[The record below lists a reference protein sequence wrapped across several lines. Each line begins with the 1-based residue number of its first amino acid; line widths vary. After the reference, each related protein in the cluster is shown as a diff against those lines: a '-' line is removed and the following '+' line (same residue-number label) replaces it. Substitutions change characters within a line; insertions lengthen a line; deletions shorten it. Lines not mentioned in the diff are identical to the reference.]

1 MQRTWLFVPAVL
13 SVALLAQAP
22 PAPRRNIVIF
32 VADGLRHGSVNERD
46 MPTLSALRA
55 EGVDFQNSY
64 AVYPTFTMAN
74 ASAIATGHRLGDT
87 GVFSNSI
94 WTRFRAFDTGTFGV
108 AQPTTPVPSLENDQ
122 VLGDVDRHYGG
133 NVLAE
138 KTLLAMAREHG
149 YNTGAI
155 GKLGPATLQDVASIS
170 PEGASFPKSPAT
182 IIVDDA
188 TGGATGIPLP
198 LPVLMK
204 MQQAGLAPQ
213 PPPRAVPNVAQQQWL
228 ADAATRVVLPMF
240 ERDLTQAAK
249 PFALV
254 FWSRDPDGA
263 QHGENDSPGRVSPGI
278 NGPTPLLGLQNADR
292 NLKQILDWLKARP
305 AIDANT
311 DVLVTSDHGF
321 ATISRK
327 EIDASGRTT
336 TSPAATRA
344 YVAANGRV
352 DTEKGTLPAG
362 FLAIDLAA
370 GLHLNLFDPD
380 RRAGDGEAPPFHKVR
395 LESGPGH
402 DDQWEHPAM
411 GSGLLGTVVDHP
423 DGSDARAIVAAN
435 GGSDLIYVPDG
446 NADTVR
452 AIVQQLLTYDYVSSI
467 FVDDRFPGIPGT
479 LPLSAIGLVGSTPLP
494 RPAIVVGFKVF
505 YVNPDDI
512 QTAVQITDT
521 PLLEGQGH
529 HGGFGRDT
537 TFNTMAARGPDFR
550 RGFADPA
557 PVSNAD
563 IAETL
568 AHVLGFDLAPTGTL
582 RGRVMREALAGGA
595 AAPAADLKY
604 LASPVANGLRT
615 ALYYREL
622 DGERYGE
629 TACRVPDDRQDPA
642 SAAACRR

>member
-1 MQRTWLFVPAVL
+1 
-13 SVALLAQAP
+13 
-22 PAPRRNIVIF
+22 
-32 VADGLRHGSVNERD
+32 
-46 MPTLSALRA
+46 MP
-55 EGVDFQNSY
+55 F
-64 AVYPTFTMAN
+64 
-74 ASAIATGHRLGDT
+74 
-87 GVFSNSI
+87 
-94 WTRFRAFDTGTFGV
+94 
-108 AQPTTPVPSLENDQ
+108 LENDQ
-122 VLGDVDRHYGG
+122 VLGDLDRHYGG
-133 NVLAE
+133 NFLTE

-149 YNTGAI
+149 YNTAAI
-155 GKLGPATLQDVASIS
+155 GKLGPATLQDVTVIAR
-170 PEGASFPKSPAT
+170 EGASFPASPAT
-182 IIVDDA
+182 IILDDA
-188 TGGATGIPLP
+188 TGGPSGIPLP
-198 LPVLMK
+198 RPVLIK
-204 MQQAGLAPQ
+204 LQQAGLAPQ

-240 ERDLTQAAK
+240 ETDLTQAAK

-263 QHGENDSPGRVSPGI
+263 QHGENDSPGRLSPGI

-292 NLKQILDWLKARP
+292 NLKQILDWLRARP

-311 DVLVTSDHGF
+311 DVFVTSDHGF
-321 ATISRK
+321 ATISRT
-327 EIDASGRTT
+327 EIDTTGRMTR
-336 TSPAATRA
+336 SPAATRA
-344 YVAANGRV
+344 YVGANGRV
-352 DTEKGTLPAG
+352 DTEKGTLPVG

-370 GLHLNLFDPD
+370 DLRLNLFDPD
-380 RRAGDGEAPPFHKVR
+380 RRAGDGEAPPFHRVR
-395 LESGPGH
+395 LEGQ
-402 DDQWEHPAM
+402 DQWEHPAM
-411 GSGLLGTVVDHP
+411 GSGLLGTVVNHP

-452 AIVQQLLTYDYVSSI
+452 MIVQQLLAYDYVSGI

-479 LPLSAIGLVGSTPLP
+479 LPLSAIGLVGSTSLP

-505 YVNPDDI
+505 YLNPDDI
-512 QTAVQITDT
+512 QTAVQIADT

-537 TFNTMAARGPDFR
+537 TFNTMAARGPDFKH
-550 RGFADPA
+550 GFEDPA

-568 AHVLGFDLAPTGTL
+568 AHVLGVDLAPTGTL
-582 RGRVMREALAGGA
+582 RGRVIREGLTGGA
-595 AAPAADLKY
+595 AAAAADLKY
-604 LASPVANGLRT
+604 LVSPVANGLHT

-642 SAAACRR
+642 STAACRR

>member
-1 MQRTWLFVPAVL
+1 MRRIWLLIPAML

-22 PAPRRNIVIF
+22 AAPRRNIVIF

-64 AVYPTFTMAN
+64 SVYPSFTMAN

-94 WTRFRAFDTGTFGV
+94 WTRYRAFDTGTFGI
-108 AQPTTPVPSLENDQ
+108 AQPTTPVPSLESDQ
-122 VLGDVDRHYGG
+122 ALGDMDRHYGG
-133 NVLAE
+133 NFLAE
-138 KTLLAMAREHG
+138 KTLLAMARQHG
-149 YNTGAI
+149 YNTAAI
-155 GKLGPATLQDVASIS
+155 GKLGPAALQDVTVIS
-170 PEGASFPKSPAT
+170 PEGASFPASPAT
-182 IIVDDA
+182 IIFDDA
-188 TGGATGIPLP
+188 TGGAAGVPLP
-198 LPVLMK
+198 PPVAIEL
-204 MQQAGLAPQ
+204 QQAGLAPQ

-240 ERDLTQAAK
+240 ETDLTQAAK

-254 FWSRDPDGA
+254 FWSRDPDRA
-263 QHGENDSPGRVSPGI
+263 QPGEHDRPGRPSPGR

-311 DVLVTSDHGF
+311 DVFVTSDHGICQRS
-321 ATISRK
+321 AARK
-327 EIDASGRTT
+327 STRPGEQGRGAL
-336 TSPAATRA
+336 SATRA
-344 YVAANGRV
+344 QYVGATGRV

-380 RRAGDGEAPPFHKVR
+380 RRAADGEASPFHKVR
-395 LESGPGH
+395 LEEQ
-402 DDQWEHPAM
+402 DEWEHPA
-411 GSGLLGTVVDHP
+411 GSGLLGTVVSHP
-423 DGSDARAIVAAN
+423 DGSDAPAIVAAN

-446 NADTVR
+446 SADTVQM
-452 AIVQQLLTYDYVSSI
+452 IVQQLLTYDYVSGI

-479 LPLSAIGLVGSTPLP
+479 LPLSAIGLVGSTSLP
-494 RPAIVVGFKVF
+494 RPSIVVGFKVF
-505 YVNPDDI
+505 YLNPDDI

-537 TFNTMAARGPDFR
+537 TFNTMAARGPDFK

-568 AHVLGFDLAPTGTL
+568 ARVLGFDLAPAGTL
-582 RGRVMREALAGGA
+582 RGRVIREALAGAA
-595 AAPAADLKY
+595 AAPAAR
-604 LASPVANGLRT
+604 SEISGVARRERPAHGLV
-615 ALYYREL
+615 L
-622 DGERYGE
+622 
-629 TACRVPDDRQDPA
+629 
-642 SAAACRR
+642 S

>member
-1 MQRTWLFVPAVL
+1 
-13 SVALLAQAP
+13 
-22 PAPRRNIVIF
+22 VIF

-64 AVYPTFTMAN
+64 SMYPTFTMAN

-94 WTRFRAFDTGTFGV
+94 WPLFRAFDTGAFGI
-108 AQPTTPVPSLENDQ
+108 AQPTTPVPSLESDQ
-122 VLGDVDRHYGG
+122 VLGDMDQHYGG
-133 NVLAE
+133 NFLTE
-138 KTLLAMAREHG
+138 KTLLAMARAHG
-149 YNTGAI
+149 YNTAAI
-155 GKLGPATLQDVASIS
+155 GKLGPATLQDVTVIS
-170 PEGASFPKSPAT
+170 PESGSFPASPAT
-182 IIVDDA
+182 IIFDDA
-188 TGGATGIPLP
+188 TGSPTGIPLP
-198 LPVLMK
+198 RPVLSK
-204 MQQAGLAPQ
+204 LQQAGLAPQ
-213 PPPRAVPNVAQQQWL
+213 PPPRAIPNVAQQQWL

-240 ERDLTQAAK
+240 EGDLTQAAK
-249 PFALV
+249 PFALA

-263 QHGENDSPGRVSPGI
+263 QHGENDSPGRLSPGI

-311 DVLVTSDHGF
+311 DVFVTSDHGF

-327 EIDASGRTT
+327 EIDATGRMTR
-336 TSPAATRA
+336 SPAATRA
-344 YVAANGRV
+344 YVGADGRV

-362 FLAIDLAA
+362 FLAIDLAT
-370 GLHLNLFDPD
+370 GLRLNLFDPD
-380 RRAGDGEAPPFHKVR
+380 RRAGDGEVPPFHKVR
-395 LESGPGH
+395 LDSGQSGQGQ
-402 DDQWEHPAM
+402 DQWEHPAM
-411 GSGLLGTVVDHP
+411 GSGLLGTVVSHP

-452 AIVQQLLTYDYVSSI
+452 MIVQQLLAYDYVSGI

-479 LPLSAIGLVGSTPLP
+479 LPLSAIGLVGSTSLP

-505 YVNPDDI
+505 YLNADDI

-529 HGGFGRDT
+529 HGGFGRET
-537 TFNTMAARGPDFR
+537 TFNTMAALGPDFK

-582 RGRVMREALAGGA
+582 RGRVIREGLAGGGA
-595 AAPAADLKY
+595 AAAADLKY

-615 ALYYREL
+615 ALYYRDL

-629 TACRVPDDRQDPA
+629 TACRVADGRQDPA